1 MFFFRKI
8 WHALFSCNTCFEIR
22 HFALLP
28 RISSSLPVEC
38 LTSEK
43 ISEKS
48 NRFCDIFVFLHFW
61 D

>member
-48 NRFCDIFVFLHFW
+48 N
-61 D
+61 